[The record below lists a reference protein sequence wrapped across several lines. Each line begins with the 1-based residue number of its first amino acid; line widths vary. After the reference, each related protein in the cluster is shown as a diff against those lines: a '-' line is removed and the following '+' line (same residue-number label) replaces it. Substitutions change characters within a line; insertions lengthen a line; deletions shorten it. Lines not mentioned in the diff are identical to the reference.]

1 MQLALADA
9 FLAMMRFSDVFEA
22 DSYPVRPEINR
33 PG

>member
-9 FLAMMRFSDVFEA
+9 FLAMMFSDVFEA